1 MEWGFL
7 ILRNLDTLGRMREA
21 DWSKVLGWPGYR
33 VYRHEIDEPGKKLKL
48 WVRRKRGNRK
58 LICSGCGRKLA
69 EAYDSYEREV
79 RDLPCFEFRTTV
91 VVELYRVRCPDC
103 GVKTE
108 KVPQLPSKAP
118 FSKRFEEA
126 VGLACESAAVRRV
139 ARQFGLASSTVRAI
153 DVRYL
158 SRWSEGRRKP
168 ALRQMGVDEIYLGKK
183 QKFLTVVSNLETGE
197 PLWFGRERKKQTL
210 DEFFEKHL
218 SAFQRSAIRAACVDM
233 WEPFRQSLEQWVPEC
248 RIVYDKFHILQHAS
262 QAVDEVRRA
271 EFFRKGGAARD
282 LVRGKRWLLLSSWL
296 NLDRGK
302 RRQLNT
308 LFALNRRILKAY
320 LLKESLS
327 HLWDYS
333 YEGAMLRYLQ
343 KWIDQLKWQRL
354 KPMEK
359 LAHTLLDHLQGI
371 LNYCRTKVPMGV
383 VEAINGN
390 IKALLRRGRGYRD
403 MNYLLLKAQ
412 RLAATK
418 TEFVAFQKAA

>member
-1 MEWGFL
+1 
-7 ILRNLDTLGRMREA
+7 MRET

-33 VYRHEIDEPGKKLKL
+33 VYRHEIDEPGKRLKL

-58 LICSGCGRKLA
+58 LICSGCGRKLSD
-69 EAYDSYEREV
+69 AYDSYEREV

-91 VVELYRVRCPDC
+91 VIELYRVRCPDC

-158 SRWSEGRRKP
+158 SRWSEERRKP

-233 WEPFRQSLEQWVPEC
+233 WEPFRQSLEQWVPKC
-248 RIVYDKFHILQHAS
+248 RIIYDKFHILQHAS

-282 LVRGKRWLLLSSWL
+282 LVRGKRWLLL
-296 NLDRGK
+296 NA
-302 RRQLNT
+302 

-327 HLWDYS
+327 HLWDYR

-343 KWIDQLKWQRL
+343 KWIDQLRWQRL

-359 LAHTLLDHLQGI
+359 LARMLLDHLEGI

-383 VEAINGN
+383 VEAVNGN

>member
-1 MEWGFL
+1 
-7 ILRNLDTLGRMREA
+7 MREA

-33 VYRHEIDEPGKKLKL
+33 VYRHEIDEPGKRLKL

-58 LICSGCGRKLA
+58 LICSGCGRKIND
-69 EAYDSYEREV
+69 AYDSYEREV

-168 ALRQMGVDEIYLGKK
+168 ALRHMGVDEIYLGKK

-197 PLWFGRERKKQTL
+197 PLWFGSERKKETL
-210 DEFFEKHL
+210 DEFFRTQLK
-218 SAFQRSAIRAACVDM
+218 SGQRKRIEAACVGM
-233 WEPFRQSLEQWVPEC
+233 WEPFRLSLEEWVPGC
-248 RIVYDKFHILQHAS
+248 QIVYDKFHIIQHAND
-262 QAVDEVRRA
+262 AVDEVRRA
-271 EFFRKGGAARD
+271 EFFRKGRKMRD
-282 LVRGKRWLLLSSWL
+282 VIKGKKWLTLSSWKNLAQNQRGLL
-296 NLDRGK
+296 N
-302 RRQLNT
+302 QV
-308 LFALNRRILKAY
+308 FHLNRRVFKAY
-320 LLKESLS
+320 LLKESLEK
-327 HLWDYS
+327 LWDYR
-333 YEGAMLRYLQ
+333 YEGAMLNYLHQ
-343 KWIDQLKWQRL
+343 WIDQLRWQRL
-354 KPMEK
+354 PSFQK
-359 LAHTLLDHLQGI
+359 LAAMLLTNLTGI
-371 LNYCRTKVPMGV
+371 LNYCRTPVRFGV

-390 IKALLRRGRGYRD
+390 IRMLINRGRGYTNMR
-403 MNYLLLKAQ
+403 YLLLKAQ
-412 RLAATK
+412 RMAVTN
-418 TEFVAFQKAA
+418 TEYVAFQKVRKAA